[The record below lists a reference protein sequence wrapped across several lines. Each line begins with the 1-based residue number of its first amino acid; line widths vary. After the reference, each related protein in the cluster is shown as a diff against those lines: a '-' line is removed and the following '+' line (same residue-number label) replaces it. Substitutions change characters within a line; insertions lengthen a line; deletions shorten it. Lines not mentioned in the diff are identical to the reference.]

1 MNNEIGSASFTRK
14 IPEDVQAALDRIIS
28 RYNLQQGVYKDLTEI
43 AAEMVVEAEQR
54 SAEFM
59 ASYRA
64 ATDADA
70 MIART
75 SPRGSCKMNRQCALR
90 DGHGGNC
97 IVTGCA

>member
-1 MNNEIGSASFTRK
+1 MSDEIKAASFTRK
-14 IPEDVQAALDRIIS
+14 IPEEVQAALDRIIR

-54 SAEFM
+54 SADFM

-64 ATDADA
+64 TTDAEA

-75 SPRGSCKMNRQCALR
+75 SPRGSCKRNRQCALR
-90 DGHGGNC
+90 DGHCGDC
-97 IVTGCA
+97 IITGCA